1 MRCQIVLKLPSFY
14 QDRLG
19 TNIGKAEKEVRVLAG
34 SCKLLDSEGEWC
46 YDAGE
51 KRPLFLVSLS
61 SFATRLSFAKTCS
74 GHLHARTAHPENG
87 VSFRFVS
94 LRFVSSR
101 LVSSRLVFKQSPDP

>member
-1 MRCQIVLKLPSFY
+1 MPSFY

-51 KRPLFLVSLS
+51 KRPLFFVPFPHLQHDYPLPRQ
-61 SFATRLSFAKTCS
+61 ARDTYTQGQLTPKT
-74 GHLHARTAHPENG
+74 A
-87 VSFRFVS
+87 FRFVS
-94 LRFVSSR
+94 FRYVSFR